1 MLDNIPSGDED
12 DQEEELGTTEDSDDG
27 DSVDSDSEESEDV
40 ESEDPYYD
48 PFGNVRR
55 CIRCSWEV
63 VNNHCQ
69 SIECQVR
76 YKRGSDGTSDTES
89 MVGCSQL

>member
-48 PFGNVRR
+48 PFGDVRR
-55 CIRCSWEV
+55 CIRCSLGGGQQPLPIYRV
-63 VNNHCQ
+63 SSKVQ
-69 SIECQVR
+69 TR
-76 YKRGSDGTSDTES
+76 
-89 MVGCSQL
+89 L